1 MLCSFDHKAKLI
13 REFGI
18 DEVIWTRFSYE
29 VAQISAEDFVEELL
43 VKRLHAVHIVCGFNF
58 RFGHKGQGSV
68 EMLAALGPKQG
79 FTVTVVPEV
88 TSDELPI
95 SSTRIRAL
103 VAEGN
108 VEEAA
113 LLLGRYPSYQGTV
126 VKGMGRGKRLG
137 FPTANLE
144 VDPRI
149 VLPGDGVYVTWAILR
164 DGRGYLSVTSVGKNP
179 TFAGDKQTVETYI
192 LDYSGD
198 LYNQDIELQ
207 FLQKTRKIER
217 FHSAAAL
224 KQQIS
229 ADVDTA
235 RQLIGRFRLH
245 GNRIVLQ

>member
-95 SSTRIRAL
+95 SSTRIR
-103 VAEGN
+103 
-108 VEEAA
+108 
-113 LLLGRYPSYQGTV
+113 
-126 VKGMGRGKRLG
+126 
-137 FPTANLE
+137 
-144 VDPRI
+144 
-149 VLPGDGVYVTWAILR
+149 
-164 DGRGYLSVTSVGKNP
+164 
-179 TFAGDKQTVETYI
+179 
-192 LDYSGD
+192 SG
-198 LYNQDIELQ
+198 
-207 FLQKTRKIER
+207 
-217 FHSAAAL
+217 
-224 KQQIS
+224 
-229 ADVDTA
+229 
-235 RQLIGRFRLH
+235 G
-245 GNRIVLQ
+245 

>member
-1 MLCSFDHKAKLI
+1 M
-13 REFGI
+13 
-18 DEVIWTRFSYE
+18 
-29 VAQISAEDFVEELL
+29 

-149 VLPGDGVYVTWAILR
+149 VLPGDGVYEPGPYSAMA
-164 DGRGYLSVTSVGKNP
+164 GATSLLP
-179 TFAGDKQTVETYI
+179 P
-192 LDYSGD
+192 
-198 LYNQDIELQ
+198 
-207 FLQKTRKIER
+207 
-217 FHSAAAL
+217 
-224 KQQIS
+224 
-229 ADVDTA
+229 
-235 RQLIGRFRLH
+235 
-245 GNRIVLQ
+245 